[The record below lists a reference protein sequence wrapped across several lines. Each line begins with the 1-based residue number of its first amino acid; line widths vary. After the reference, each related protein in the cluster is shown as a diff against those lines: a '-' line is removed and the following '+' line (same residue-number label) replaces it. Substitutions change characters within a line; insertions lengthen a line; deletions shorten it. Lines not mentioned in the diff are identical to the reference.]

1 MLLDWNSSS
10 ACNLHS
16 TQAVVYH
23 SCRYW
28 KTVSL
33 FFVYVCLQVAIY
45 TANWCTFKLN
55 FEKISYVI
63 SKKVFLIFGE
73 REISCPKIKKIQ
85 EGTFHAWKIKK
96 STLKKFPT
104 YQEMEL
110 SSPKLK
116 KLLHFFFFKSYI
128 SGGTLQNLKNKSF
141 LYFEKRNSLAPRL
154 KRFLYLIFFIRIFFI
169 TVFSFKII
177 RRNF

>member
-1 MLLDWNSSS
+1 MRHGKNLKQRGIRDVCISIVLSNRSPEAKDILFDRIFVWWFAKLVVLLLFDWNSSS

-23 SCRYW
+23 SCRHW

-116 KLLHFFFFKSYI
+116 KLLHFFFF
-128 SGGTLQNLKNKSF
+128 
-141 LYFEKRNSLAPRL
+141 
-154 KRFLYLIFFIRIFFI
+154 
-169 TVFSFKII
+169 
-177 RRNF
+177 